1 MTTVDEA
8 ERHRLELANIA
19 DVGFHAPGRPTHGE
33 LTVQSLIAGAI
44 VAAIMGAVYPY
55 MVLKL
60 GFGPNVS
67 IVSAFFGYII
77 LSVIARKSYDRWQN
91 NIVQTAGTSA
101 AQTAFMCSI
110 LAAFEM
116 LRASKVVHFT
126 TNPSQ
131 LQTFVWLTVA
141 SLLGVLLSAPM
152 RKHFIVDQQL
162 PFPDGMAAA
171 ETLLVLDPPRDAPP
185 AELNIAR
192 TAAMVMGV
200 GMLASGLLMF
210 INKDSHL
217 LDLIP
222 GGWDT
227 GKLTLGAAGAAFVV
241 AAMGVGVGYSLLS
254 VGSGMIIGLRVTT
267 WMIIGCTIGWIVA
280 PLLLIQNHL
289 LPDHPTKSVVQ
300 QWIMW
305 PALGMLIAGGL
316 MTMALRWRML
326 FEAFKALA
334 DVSNTD
340 DAPLSWI
347 VGGVAVLSV
356 ALCIIQKV
364 FFGLPVWMT
373 AVAILL
379 SVPMM
384 LVGLRAL
391 GETNWGPIGALS
403 NLMQGL
409 FAGIAPGNV
418 VANVMGA
425 GTAGTIAVTSEGLIQ
440 DYKAG
445 HLIGSSPRAMF
456 IAQVMGAPIGAAAL
470 ALTYPLLV
478 KTYGLIGDHAQLAAP
493 GSRRTAAFAELLSSG
508 MSKLPQSALWAG
520 LIFALIGCLLAWLE
534 TNDKIKRWVPST
546 VALSLGVLLPFSSI
560 SVMFVGGIIGSAWLA
575 LYPASAKRYLIA
587 TASGLIAGEAII
599 AIAALP
605 LIALHLGRG

>member
-1 MTTVDEA
+1 MTEAAIEA
-8 ERHRLELANIA
+8 EIEAHK
-19 DVGFHAPGRPTHGE
+19 GRPTHGE
-33 LTVQSLIAGAI
+33 LTPQSLIAGAI
-44 VAAIMGAVYPY
+44 VAAIMGAAYPY

-77 LSVIARKSYDRWQN
+77 LSLIARKSYDRWQN
-91 NIVQTAGTSA
+91 NIVQTAGTSG
-101 AQTAFMCSI
+101 AQTAFMCGI
-110 LAAFEM
+110 LATFEM

-126 TNPSQ
+126 LDPTP
-131 LQTFVWLTVA
+131 LQTFIWLTVA

-152 RKHFIVDQQL
+152 RKHFVVDQQL

-185 AELNIAR
+185 AERNIAR
-192 TAAMVMGV
+192 TAATVMGV
-200 GMLASGLLMF
+200 GMLASGLLMLV
-210 INKDSHL
+210 NQDSHL
-217 LDLIP
+217 LDFIP

-227 GKLTLGAAGAAFVV
+227 GALTLGATGAAFVV
-241 AAMGVGVGYSLLS
+241 ANMGVGVGYSLLS
-254 VGSGMIIGLRVTT
+254 VGSGMIIGLRVTS
-267 WMIIGCTIGWIVA
+267 WMMIGCVIGWIVA
-280 PLLLIQNHL
+280 PLLLVQNHL
-289 LPDHPTKSVVQ
+289 LPDHPTRTQVL
-300 QWIMW
+300 QWVMW
-305 PALGMLIAGGL
+305 PGLGMMIAGG
-316 MTMALRWRML
+316 MTTMVLRWRML
-326 FEAFKALA
+326 FEAFKGLA
-334 DVSNTD
+334 DAGNSE

-347 VGGVAVLSV
+347 VGGVLVLSV
-356 ALCIIQKV
+356 ALCIIQKL

-373 AVAILL
+373 AIGIVL
-379 SVPMM
+379 SIPLM

-418 VANVMGA
+418 VADVLGA
-425 GTAGTIAVTSEGLIQ
+425 GTTGTIAVTSEGLIQ

-456 IAQVMGAPIGAAAL
+456 VAQVMGAPIGAAAL
-470 ALTYPLLV
+470 AVTYPLLV

-493 GSRRTAAFAELLSSG
+493 GARRTAAFAELLSTG
-508 MSKLPQSALWAG
+508 VSKLPQSALWAG

-534 TNDKIKRWVPST
+534 TNDKIKQWVPST

-560 SVMFVGGIIGSAWLA
+560 SVMFIGGIISAIWMA
-575 LYPASAKRYLIA
+575 RHPASAKRYLIA
-587 TASGLIAGEAII
+587 VASGLIAGEAMV
-599 AIAALP
+599 AVTAP
-605 LIALHLGRG
+605 VLIALHVGKG

>member
-1 MTTVDEA
+1 MTDAAIEA
-8 ERHRLELANIA
+8 EIEAHK
-19 DVGFHAPGRPTHGE
+19 GRPTHGE

-44 VAAIMGAVYPY
+44 VAAIMGAAYPY

-77 LSVIARKSYDRWQN
+77 LSVIARKSYDRYQN
-91 NIVQTAGTSA
+91 NIVQTAGTSG
-101 AQTAFMCSI
+101 AQTAFMCGI
-110 LAAFEM
+110 LATFEM
-116 LRASKVVHFT
+116 LRASKIVHFT
-126 TNPSQ
+126 INPTP
-131 LQTFVWLTVA
+131 LQTFIWLTVA

-152 RKHFIVDQQL
+152 RKHFVVDQQL

-171 ETLLVLDPPRDAPP
+171 ETLIVLDPPRDAPP
-185 AELNIAR
+185 AERNVAKM
-192 TAAMVMGV
+192 AAMVMGA
-200 GMLASGLLMF
+200 GMLASGLLML

-217 LDLIP
+217 LDLVP
-222 GGWDT
+222 GGWDP
-227 GKLTLGAAGAAFVV
+227 GVLTLGAAGAAFVV
-241 AAMGVGVGYSLLS
+241 ANMGVGVGYSLLS
-254 VGSGMIIGLRVTT
+254 VGSGMIIGVRVTT
-267 WMIIGCTIGWIVA
+267 WMMIGCTIGWIIA
-280 PLLLIQNHL
+280 PLLLVQNHL
-289 LPDHPTKSVVQ
+289 LPDHPTRTMVL
-300 QWIMW
+300 QWVMW
-305 PALGMLIAGGL
+305 PALGMMIAGG
-316 MTMALRWRML
+316 MTTLVLRWRML
-326 FEAFKALA
+326 FEAFKSLA
-334 DVSNTD
+334 DAGNSE
-340 DAPLSWI
+340 DAPLTWI

-356 ALCIIQKV
+356 ALCIIQKI
-364 FFGLPVWMT
+364 FFGLPIWMT

-379 SVPMM
+379 SIPMM

-456 IAQVMGAPIGAAAL
+456 IAQIMGAPIGAAAL
-470 ALTYPLLV
+470 SVTYPLLV

-493 GSRRTAAFAELLSSG
+493 GARRTAAFAELLSSG
-508 MSKLPQSALWAG
+508 VSKLPPSALWAG
-520 LIFALIGCLLAWLE
+520 LIFALLGCLLAWLE
-534 TNDKIKRWVPST
+534 TKDKIKQWVPST

-560 SVMFVGGIIGSAWLA
+560 SVMFVGGIIGSVWLA
-575 LYPASAKRYLIA
+575 RHPASAKRYLIA
-587 TASGLIAGEAII
+587 AASGLIAGEAMV
-599 AIAALP
+599 AVVAP
-605 LIALHLGRG
+605 VLIMVGVGKG